1 MTSTYQRL
9 YQDDP
14 QGAPYIY
21 TGCRYGR
28 KFSTIDDRVEEEKC
42 PKIGL
47 FEMVFIGVFNVSG
60 VLPLMLV
67 SNLRKGAERF
77 PYQAIMTE
85 MVWRLAARNTLF
97 SVRH

>member
-1 MTSTYQRL
+1 MASTYRRL
-9 YQDDP
+9 YRVDP

-28 KFSTIDDRVEEEKC
+28 KFFTVDGCVEEEKC

-47 FEMVFIGVFNVSG
+47 FEVVFIEVFNVSG

-67 SNLRKGAERF
+67 STLRKGAERL
-77 PYQAIMTE
+77 PYQATMTE
-85 MVWRLAARNTLF
+85 MVRRLATRNMLF
-97 SVRH
+97 SVGH